1 MPLVGLEPGPF
12 DPESSALTTGPL
24 TPTKKVNALYKN
36 EKKLHGVRHFG
47 TVTFFAIRTVLYCDF
62 FLKLTISLIKL
73 IQKTHKKRSV
83 TV

>member
-1 MPLVGLEPGPF
+1 MKKFL
-12 DPESSALTTGPL
+12 SYTSARMLWL
-24 TPTKKVNALYKN
+24 QYVREELIEKVNALYNN

-47 TVTFFAIRTVLYCDF
+47 TVTFFAIRTVLYFDF

>member
-1 MPLVGLEPGPF
+1 MLWLQSVREDLIE
-12 DPESSALTTGPL
+12 
-24 TPTKKVNALYKN
+24 KVNAALYNN
-36 EKKLHGVRHFG
+36 EKKLHGVRHFS
-47 TVTFFAIRTVLYCDF
+47 TVTFFAVRTVLYCDF